1 MNWSGVNSP
10 RTPVIYPKSISI
22 VTQYP
27 EGGVQLSTLKNTAGA
42 ALLISI
48 DHCGLQAQLRLI
60 SMRLNYLSLMTQIQM
75 IQKRVFNER
84 AS

>member
-1 MNWSGVNSP
+1 MAVVLLNHLN
-10 RTPVIYPKSISI
+10 
-22 VTQYP
+22 
-27 EGGVQLSTLKNTAGA
+27 AGA
-42 ALLISI
+42 ALLNSI
-48 DHCGLQAQLRLI
+48 DHCGLQALLRLISMRLISMRLISMRLI

>member
-1 MNWSGVNSP
+1 MAVVLLNHLN
-10 RTPVIYPKSISI
+10 
-22 VTQYP
+22 
-27 EGGVQLSTLKNTAGA
+27 AGA
-42 ALLISI
+42 ALLNSI
-48 DHCGLQAQLRLI
+48 DHCGLQALLRLISMRLISMRLI